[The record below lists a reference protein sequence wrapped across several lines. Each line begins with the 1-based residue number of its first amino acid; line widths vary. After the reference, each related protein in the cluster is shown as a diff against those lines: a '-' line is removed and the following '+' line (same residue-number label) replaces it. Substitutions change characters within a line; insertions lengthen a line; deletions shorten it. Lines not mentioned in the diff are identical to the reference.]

1 MPNRSTLAGL
11 CLALCACQACGG
23 NTALTT
29 RERLQ
34 KSVTRYNQA
43 VRWSNSDV
51 AAGYLPA
58 AERARYLEEH
68 SRPDAAAVV
77 DYDVESVTPD
87 YANDIAVVL
96 VRFDWQD
103 PDSITIRTTRIRQV
117 WKLEDKEWVLHSRT
131 EVKERKG
138 GGKPAPLAPE
148 KRF

>member
-1 MPNRSTLAGL
+1 MATKLLPAAL
-11 CLALCACQACGG
+11 LALCACLACGG

-43 VRWSNSDV
+43 VRWNNPDV
-51 AAGYLPA
+51 AAGYLPL
-58 AERARYLEEH
+58 AERAAYLEEH

-77 DYDVESVTPD
+77 DYDIESVTPD
-87 YANDIAVVL
+87 FTNEIAVVV

-117 WKLEDKEWVLHSRT
+117 WKLAEQEWVLHSRA